1 MKNSNGFIVFI
12 LLILSVSGCKKNN
25 DLPDGSGGAGQ
36 IFLCNEGNFGWGNG
50 EISRYDAETGQVE
63 NNLFQ
68 TVNAFSPG
76 DVVQSMAADSSYYYI
91 VVNNAARILAVSK
104 ENFSYSHTINIPGSS
119 PRFLLEVPGGKAY
132 ISDLYANRI
141 WIVNLSTRSV
151 SGFIPMNGWTEE
163 MVIAKGKV
171 YVPVRTKLGGTVVQ
185 ELAVINPATDQ
196 VERIVSLPGIP
207 VSVSKESE
215 ERIWLLTEQQNSAAR
230 LMAYATGTDSWEL
243 DTLIAG
249 ISSPKQIRCMS
260 GDVYLLASSVY
271 RYQQGNLSVF
281 AAANG
286 RNLYSLGVNAA
297 TGEVYVSDAKDYQQE
312 SRVYRYRS
320 SGEEADQFD
329 AGIITGYIYFSP

>member
-1 MKNSNGFIVFI
+1 MKNSNCFIVFM

-25 DLPDGSGGAGQ
+25 DLPNGSGGDGQ
-36 IFLCNEGNFGWGNG
+36 VFLCNEGNFGWGNG
-50 EISRYDAETGQVE
+50 EISRYDAKTSQVE

-196 VERIVSLPGIP
+196 VERVVSLPGTP

-230 LMAYATGTDSWEL
+230 LMAYATDSESWEL
-243 DTLIAG
+243 DTLIDG
-249 ISSPKQIRCMS
+249 ISSPKQIRCVP

-271 RYQQGNLSVF
+271 RYQQGNLTVF